1 MVGSILK
8 YVCPHNPNLDI
19 SESSFIFELCQNRNN
34 SAAFLFPGQT
44 ACTAYILHTHW
55 FWKFETSTRVTSVC
69 LWLIRRVT
77 TRVYVTC
84 HDSRVTC
91 HDTCSCHVS
100 WLTCHVSYSPA
111 SRRAPGGGPASSS
124 SSRRRR
130 RPRPPRRARCWRRW
144 RCRHRT
150 SRRRHWYKIIIIIII
165 IIIVIIM

>member
-91 HDTCSCHVS
+91 PTHQRLDEPPAEAPHLLQVAVDVEDPVLLAELDVGVDGDVDTG
-100 WLTCHVSYSPA
+100 P
-111 SRRAPGGGPASSS
+111 PGAVTDTKSSS
-124 SSRRRR
+124 SSSSS
-130 RPRPPRRARCWRRW
+130 C
-144 RCRHRT
+144 
-150 SRRRHWYKIIIIIII
+150 RRRHRYKIVIIII
-165 IIIVIIM
+165 M